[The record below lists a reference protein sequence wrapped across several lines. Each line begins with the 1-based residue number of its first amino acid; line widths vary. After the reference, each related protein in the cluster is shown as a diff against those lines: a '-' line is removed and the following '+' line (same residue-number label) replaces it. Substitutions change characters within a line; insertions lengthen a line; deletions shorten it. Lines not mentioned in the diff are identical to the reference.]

1 MKKLH
6 IRIIKENLSDID
18 KEMFELLNHRNKSLC
33 ICTRQEMI
41 DDFPEILYN
50 SYSKKE
56 AKFLMSN
63 VGDRPEIITL
73 FFNDEEY
80 ALIADAIT
88 IFNIVVDPVNSS
100 PEKYK
105 EIQEPKKKASEWVED
120 FISKINSIDMKAKY
134 LKQKYD
140 PNSDYWKT

>member
-1 MKKLH
+1 
-6 IRIIKENLSDID
+6 
-18 KEMFELLNHRNKSLC
+18 MFELLNHRNKSLC

-63 VGDRPEIITL
+63 VGNRPKIITL
-73 FFNDEEY
+73 FFSDEEY
-80 ALIADAIT
+80 ALISDAIT

-100 PEKYK
+100 QEEYK
-105 EIQEPKKKASEWVED
+105 ENTRAKKRRLQSGLKIL
-120 FISKINSIDMKAKY
+120 FQKINSIDIKAKY